1 MHVLKFPLS
10 WKLYLVKLLM
20 QKVILECIFDVYI
33 ILSVLFFTYIVIKY
47 HSMTHCFM
55 LPLHLIYVFKGQHRR
70 LITLFDNSISSKQMH
85 YHEQT

>member
-33 ILSVLFFTYIVIKY
+33 ILSVLFFTYINCNKISFYDSLFCVTSTFNI
-47 HSMTHCFM
+47 CF
-55 LPLHLIYVFKGQHRR
+55 
-70 LITLFDNSISSKQMH
+70 
-85 YHEQT
+85 